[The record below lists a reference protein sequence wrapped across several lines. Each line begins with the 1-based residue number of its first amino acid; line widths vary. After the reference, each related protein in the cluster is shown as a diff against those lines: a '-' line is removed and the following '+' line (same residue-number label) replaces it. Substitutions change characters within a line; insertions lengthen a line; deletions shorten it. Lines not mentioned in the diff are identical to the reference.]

1 MNTFLE
7 YLQKQNG
14 KYKNS
19 LRRGRPTLLQ
29 VNMGNFCNQSCTHC
43 HIEASPQGKNI
54 MSKKIVDHILK
65 FLSRYKI
72 ESLDITG
79 GAAELNPHFDYFVTS
94 IRGLVDELIVRSN
107 LTVIFEPGKAHLPAF
122 FKQNR
127 VRLICS
133 LPCYRKE
140 NVDEQRGKGVFEKSI
155 KALQLLNNAGFA
167 REEGLRLDLVYNPL
181 NENLPPQAERLEH
194 DYKQILKARYGID
207 FNHLLTITNVP
218 IARFKN
224 SLESQVKYGFYIG
237 LLKENFNFTVVDNLM
252 CRSFLSVGFDGKLYD
267 CDFNLALGW
276 ALKDEFGNSL
286 SLDTISPAELE
297 GKEIA
302 LGEHCFACTA
312 GYGSSCQGALAGAKA
327 PGSLNGDSHKPE
339 GNGGQPNS
347 RSHKPE
353 GNGAASDSRSHNL
366 VKEYYGK
373 ILKTK
378 NDLKTNACCLTDS
391 LPGNLGKITAMIHP
405 QIKDKF
411 YGCGSPIP
419 PLLEGCRGLDLGC
432 GTGRDAYV
440 ASYLVGE
447 RGFVIGVDMTDEQLE
462 IAQKHSQW
470 QMEKFGFSKRN
481 VEFKKGYIENLKKL
495 GIEDNSIDLVIS
507 NCVINLSP
515 DKESV
520 FREILR
526 VLKPGGELYFSDV
539 FSGRRIPEHLK
550 DEAVLYG
557 ECLAGALYI
566 EDFRRLLRE
575 LGCLDYRVV
584 SKKKISLDQPE
595 MEKKAGMIDFYSMTV
610 RAFKLDTLEDICEDY
625 GQAAAYSGTIPG
637 HSRQFILDDRHI
649 FKTNKPM
656 LVCGNTASML
666 LETRYGSHFKLTG
679 DRSIHYGP
687 FGCLSA
693 NPQAKENGLS
703 KGACC

>member
-1 MNTFLE
+1 MNTFVE
-7 YLQKQNG
+7 HLQMQNG
-14 KYKNS
+14 KSKNS
-19 LRRGRPTLLQ
+19 LHRGKLTTLQ
-29 VNMGNFCNQSCTHC
+29 VNIGNLCNQSCRHC

-54 MSKKIVDHILK
+54 MSKKIVEDILK
-65 FLSRYKI
+65 FLSKYKI

-79 GAAELNPHFDYFVTS
+79 GAPELNPHFDYFVTS
-94 IRGLVDELIVRSN
+94 SRGLVDELIVRTN
-107 LTVIFEPGKAHLPAF
+107 LTVIFEPDKAHLPAF
-122 FKQNR
+122 FKQKR

-133 LPCYRKE
+133 LPCYRRE

-155 KALQLLNNAGFA
+155 KALQLLNNAGFS

-181 NENLPPQAERLEH
+181 NENLPPQAERLEN
-194 DYKQILKARYGID
+194 DYKQILKAHYGID

-224 SLESQVKYGFYIG
+224 SLESQEKYGFYIG
-237 LLKENFNFTVVDNLM
+237 LLRKNFNFAVVDNLM
-252 CRSFLSVGFDGKLYD
+252 CRAFLSVGFDGKLYD

-276 ALKDEFGNSL
+276 ALKDEFGGLL
-286 SLDTISPAELE
+286 SLDTIIPAELQ

-312 GYGSSCQGALAGAKA
+312 GYGSSCQGALAEPKTKGAPLA
-327 PGSLNGDSHKPE
+327 EEDRHS
-339 GNGGQPNS
+339 
-347 RSHKPE
+347 
-353 GNGAASDSRSHNL
+353 L

-391 LPGNLGKITAMIHP
+391 LPGNLRKITAMVHL

-419 PLLEGCRGLDLGC
+419 PALEGLRVLDLGC
-432 GTGRDAYV
+432 GTGRDVYI
-440 ASYLVGE
+440 ASYLAGE
-447 RGFVIGVDMTDEQLE
+447 KGYVIGVDMTDEQLKV
-462 IAQKHSQW
+462 ARKYSQE
-470 QMEKFGFSKRN
+470 QMKRFGFTRCN
-481 VEFKKGYIENLKKL
+481 VEFNKGYIENLKEI
-495 GIEDNSIDLVIS
+495 GIEDNSVDLVIS

-515 DKESV
+515 KKESV

-539 FSGRRIPEHLK
+539 FSARRIPEHLK
-550 DEAVLYG
+550 DDPVLYG

-584 SKKKISLDQPE
+584 SKRKISLDQPE
-595 MEKKAGMIDFYSMTV
+595 IETKAGMIDFYSMTV
-610 RAFKLDTLEDICEDY
+610 RAFKLNTLEDICEDY
-625 GQAAAYSGTIPG
+625 GQTAMYLGTIPELP
-637 HSRQFILDDRHI
+637 HQFILDDHHI
-649 FKTNKPM
+649 FKTKKPI

-666 LETRYGSHFKLTG
+666 QETRYASYFKLTG

-687 FGCLSA
+687 FGCLNA
-693 NPQAKENGLS
+693 NDQAKENS
-703 KGACC
+703 SSRGACC

>member
-1 MNTFLE
+1 
-7 YLQKQNG
+7 
-14 KYKNS
+14 
-19 LRRGRPTLLQ
+19 
-29 VNMGNFCNQSCTHC
+29 
-43 HIEASPQGKNI
+43 
-54 MSKKIVDHILK
+54 
-65 FLSRYKI
+65 
-72 ESLDITG
+72 
-79 GAAELNPHFDYFVTS
+79 
-94 IRGLVDELIVRSN
+94 
-107 LTVIFEPGKAHLPAF
+107 
-122 FKQNR
+122 
-127 VRLICS
+127 
-133 LPCYRKE
+133 
-140 NVDEQRGKGVFEKSI
+140 
-155 KALQLLNNAGFA
+155 
-167 REEGLRLDLVYNPL
+167 LVYNPL
-181 NENLPPQAERLEH
+181 NENLPPQAERLEN

-218 IARFKN
+218 IARFKD
-224 SLESQVKYGFYIG
+224 SLESRVKYGFYIG
-237 LLKENFNFTVVDNLM
+237 LLRENFNFAVVDNLM
-252 CRSFLSVGFDGKLYD
+252 CRAFLSAGFDGKLYD

-312 GYGSSCQGALAGAKA
+312 GYGSSCQGALHS
-327 PGSLNGDSHKPE
+327 PQSTVQSPE
-339 GNGGQPNS
+339 GRGS
-347 RSHKPE
+347 KYSSVR
-353 GNGAASDSRSHNL
+353 
-366 VKEYYGK
+366 EYYGK
-373 ILKTK
+373 VLKSK
-378 NDLKTNACCLTDS
+378 SDLKTNACCLTDS
-391 LPGNLGKITAMIHP
+391 LPKDLRKIISLIEP
-405 QIKDKF
+405 EIKDKF

-419 PLLEGCRGLDLGC
+419 PALEGCRILDLGC
-432 GTGRDAYV
+432 GTGRDVYV
-440 ASYLVGE
+440 ASYLAGK

-462 IAQKHSQW
+462 IAQKHSQR

-550 DEAVLYG
+550 SDPVLYG

-625 GQAAAYSGTIPG
+625 GQAAMYLGTIPELP
-637 HSRQFILDDRHI
+637 HQFILDDHHI

-666 LETRYGSHFKLTG
+666 QETRYGRHFKLSG

-687 FGCLSA
+687 FGCLSTDD
-693 NPQAKENGLS
+693 QAKENSSS

>member
-1 MNTFLE
+1 MNTFIE
-7 YLQKQNG
+7 HLQMQNG
-14 KYKNS
+14 NSKNS
-19 LRRGRPTLLQ
+19 LQRGKLTTLQ
-29 VNMGNFCNQSCTHC
+29 VNMGNLCNQSCRHC

-54 MSKKIVDHILK
+54 MSKKIIDDILK
-65 FLSRYKI
+65 FLSKYKI

-79 GAAELNPHFDYFVTS
+79 GAPELNPHFDYFVTS
-94 IRGLVDELIVRSN
+94 GRGLVDELIVRTN
-107 LTVIFEPGKAHLPAF
+107 LTVIFEPDKAHLPAF
-122 FKQNR
+122 FKQKR

-133 LPCYRKE
+133 LPCYCRE
-140 NVDEQRGKGVFEKSI
+140 NVDEQRGRGVFEKSI
-155 KALQLLNNAGFA
+155 KALQLLNNAGFS

-181 NENLPPQAERLEH
+181 KENLPPQAERLEN

-207 FNHLLTITNVP
+207 FNRLLTITNVP

-224 SLESQVKYGFYIG
+224 SLESQEKYGFYIG
-237 LLKENFNFTVVDNLM
+237 LLRENFNFAVVDNLM
-252 CRSFLSVGFDGKLYD
+252 CRAFLSVGFDGKLYD

-286 SLDTISPAELE
+286 SLDTISPAELQ

-312 GYGSSCQGALAGAKA
+312 GYGSSCQGALEKSKSKNQRAKSNSDFKDKY
-327 PGSLNGDSHKPE
+327 SLT
-339 GNGGQPNS
+339 
-347 RSHKPE
+347 
-353 GNGAASDSRSHNL
+353 
-366 VKEYYGK
+366 KEYYGK

-378 NDLKTNACCLTDS
+378 KDLKTSACCSVDS
-391 LPGNLGKITAMIHP
+391 LPSPLSKIVKQLAPEINE
-405 QIKDKF
+405 KF

-419 PLLEGCRGLDLGC
+419 ALLEGYRVLDLGC
-432 GTGRDAYV
+432 GSGRDAYI

-447 RGFVIGVDMTDEQLE
+447 NGFVIGVDMTDEQLE
-462 IAQKHSQW
+462 VARKVRDS
-470 QMEKFGFSKRN
+470 QMERFGFKKPN
-481 VEFKKGYIENLKKL
+481 IEFKKGYIEDLKEI
-495 GIEDNSIDLVIS
+495 GIEDNSVDLVIS

-515 DKESV
+515 KKESV

-539 FSGRRIPEHLK
+539 FSARRIPEHLK
-550 DEAVLYG
+550 DDPVLYG

-584 SKKKISLDQPE
+584 SKRKISLAEPE

-610 RAFKLDTLEDICEDY
+610 RAFKLADLEDICEDY
-625 GQAAAYSGTIPG
+625 GQTAMYLGTIPELP
-637 HSRQFILDDRHI
+637 RQFILDDHHI
-649 FKTNKPM
+649 FKTKKPV
-656 LVCGNTASML
+656 LVCGNTALML
-666 LETRYGSHFKLTG
+666 QETRYGSHFKLTG

-693 NPQAKENGLS
+693 NDQAKENS
-703 KGACC
+703 SSRGACC